1 VRMLGLDI
9 GERRVGVAL
18 GDSRS
23 RIATP
28 LCVLEA
34 PLSAN
39 VTGLESLVEEYSVKR
54 LVIGLPLTLGGDEG
68 PQARAVRLEA
78 EELARLLPV
87 ETVFVDERLTSAQA
101 NRHMSACGVS
111 QKKRRGSVDMV
122 AAAILL
128 QAYLDSKAIEEDAN
142 EC

>member
-1 VRMLGLDI
+1 MLGLDI
-9 GERRVGVAL
+9 GERRIGVAL

-34 PLSAN
+34 PLSAKAAD
-39 VTGLESLVEEYSVKR
+39 LESLVEEYSVRR
-54 LVIGLPLTLGGDEG
+54 LVIGLPLTLGGQEG
-68 PQARAVRLEA
+68 PQARAVRAEA
-78 EELARLLPV
+78 ERLARLLPV
-87 ETVFVDERLTSAQA
+87 ETVFMDERLTSAQA

-128 QAYLDSKAIEEDAN
+128 QAYLDSTVIEEDAN
-142 EC
+142 EG